1 MAGTTTNR
9 ANRYPSGA
17 DPANVPSDVQNLATD
32 LDNVA
37 NIYTGT
43 LAARPTAVATAG
55 HAAAN
60 PGSFYYATDTGELFV
75 NIAGTWIKV
84 TTEPGVP
91 IGAMIPTGAT
101 GDPADTR
108 FLLADGRALARTGQ
122 YALLFAAIGTSYGA
136 GDGSTT
142 FNIPDRRGRTSVG
155 ADNMGTAQGAAGRL
169 PNSNRALGQNGGEE
183 RHVLI
188 TAELAAHAHTMQSA
202 GSHSHG
208 GGTGASDLSHSH
220 ITDDGT
226 QNLLK
231 GGVTGT
237 GNFSSWS
244 NPTGS
249 GVKHQIWEIPNT
261 SVAGLNHS
269 HGIGTDGAH
278 THTVDSN
285 GSGTAHNNL
294 QPYQVDN
301 WLVRVK

>member
-37 NIYTGT
+37 NLYTGT

-155 ADNMGTAQGAAGRL
+155 ADNMGTAAGAAGRL

-188 TAELAAHAHTMQSA
+188 TAELAAHAHGVTDPGHGHGLSDP
-202 GSHSHG
+202 GHSHLYAGGYLFGDVDNGHGGAFAASG
-208 GGTGASDLSHSH
+208 GGGVVTALWKGS
-220 ITDDGT
+220 T
-226 QNLLK
+226 QS
-231 GGVTGT
+231 VGT
-237 GNFSSWS
+237 GMGVNG
-244 NPTGS
+244 NTTG
-249 GVKHQIWEIPNT
+249 I
-261 SVAGLNHS
+261 SVNN
-269 HGIGTDGAH
+269 
-278 THTVDSN
+278 N

-294 QPYQVDN
+294 QPYVVDN